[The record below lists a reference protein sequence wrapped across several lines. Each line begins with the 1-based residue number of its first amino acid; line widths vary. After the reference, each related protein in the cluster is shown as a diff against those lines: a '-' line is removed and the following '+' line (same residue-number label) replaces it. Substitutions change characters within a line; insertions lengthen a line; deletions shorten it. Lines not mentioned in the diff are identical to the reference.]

1 MLTSGLCAD
10 VDLFPNYM
18 FVNNIDSRHFFFF
31 CFFFLLSVASSV
43 PVPTGSEGTAEIDV
57 KRVMAAVF
65 EGFLSGCF

>member
-18 FVNNIDSRHFFFF
+18 FVNNIDSQHVFGFY
-31 CFFFLLSVASSV
+31 SVASSV
-43 PVPTGSEGTAEIDV
+43 SVPTGSEGTAEMDV
-57 KRVMAAVF
+57 KRAMAAVF